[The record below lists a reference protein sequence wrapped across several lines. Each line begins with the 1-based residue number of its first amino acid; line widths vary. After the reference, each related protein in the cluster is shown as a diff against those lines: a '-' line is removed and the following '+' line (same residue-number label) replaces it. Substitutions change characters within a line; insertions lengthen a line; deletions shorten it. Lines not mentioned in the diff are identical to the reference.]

1 MSVPQRIAITGASG
15 LIGTALVG
23 HLKSEGHTVQRFVR
37 RPVVAPDEIQWD
49 PKTGYV
55 DIEALRGV
63 DAIIHL
69 AGVGVGD
76 KRWSKKYK
84 SEILN
89 SRLLGTTAIAH
100 AVNEVKAQILN
111 SRLLGTEAIAKA
123 VAEVKPQVF
132 ISASAIGWYGES
144 GNRAVVESDRVG
156 DDFLAAVCREWEGAA
171 DLVTDVRT
179 VKIRTGLVL
188 DPTGGALGKM
198 LPLFRFGLGG
208 KLGNGKQ
215 WWSWI
220 TLHDVI
226 RAITFLLENKVSGP
240 VNLTSPNPVTNQEF
254 TSALA
259 RAMHRPALFP
269 APAIALKVALGGFSS
284 EILGSKKVAPQVLTD
299 AGFTWDYPHITN
311 ALTALIQE

>member
-1 MSVPQRIAITGASG
+1 MPVPQRIAISGSSG

-23 HLKSEGHTVQRFVR
+23 HLKSEGHTVQRLVR
-37 RPVVAPDEIQWD
+37 RAPVASDEVQWD
-49 PKTGYV
+49 PQTGYV
-55 DIEALRGV
+55 DLTALEGINAV
-63 DAIIHL
+63 IHL

-89 SRLLGTTAIAH
+89 SRLMGTT
-100 AVNEVKAQILN
+100 
-111 SRLLGTEAIAKA
+111 AIAKA
-123 VAEVKPQVF
+123 VAELKPQVF

-156 DDFLAAVCREWEGAA
+156 DDFLAAVCREWEAAA
-171 DLVTDVRT
+171 DLAGDVRT

-198 LPLFRFGLGG
+198 LPLFRLGFGG
-208 KLGNGKQ
+208 KLGSGKQ

-220 TLHDVI
+220 TLHDQI
-226 RAITFLLENKVSGP
+226 RAIEFALEHPISGP

-259 RAMHRPALFP
+259 RALHRPAVFP
-269 APAIALKVALGGFSS
+269 APAIALKIAMGGFST
-284 EILGSKKVAPQVLTD
+284 EVLGSKKVMPHILQE
-299 AGFTWDYPHITN
+299 AGFTWDYPHITD
-311 ALTALIQE
+311 ALKELVQD

>member
-1 MSVPQRIAITGASG
+1 MSLPQRIAITGASG

-37 RPVVAPDEIQWD
+37 RAVVASDEIQWD

-55 DIEALRGV
+55 DLDALRGV
-63 DAIIHL
+63 DAVIHL
-69 AGVGVGD
+69 AGAGVGD
-76 KRWSKKYK
+76 KRWSKRYR

-89 SRLLGTTAIAH
+89 SRLLGTTAIAN
-100 AVNEVKAQILN
+100 AVN
-111 SRLLGTEAIAKA
+111 
-123 VAEVKPQVF
+123 EVKPQVF

-144 GNRAVVESDRVG
+144 GSRAVVETDRVG
-156 DDFLAAVCREWEGAA
+156 EDFLAAVCREWEAAA
-171 DLVTDVRT
+171 DLVKDVRT
-179 VKIRTGLVL
+179 VKIRTGLIL
-188 DPTGGALGKM
+188 DPTGGALGRM
-198 LPLFRFGLGG
+198 LPLFRLGLGG

-215 WWSWI
+215 FWSWI
-220 TLHDVI
+220 TLHDHI
-226 RAITFLLENKVSGP
+226 RAIEFLLGHPISGP

-269 APAIALKVALGGFSS
+269 APAFALKLALGGFSS
-284 EILGSKKVAPQVLTD
+284 EILGSKKVMPHVLSE

-311 ALTALIQE
+311 ALTALVSE

>member
-100 AVNEVKAQILN
+100 AVNEVK
-111 SRLLGTEAIAKA
+111 
-123 VAEVKPQVF
+123 PQVF

-144 GNRAVVESDRVG
+144 GNRSVIESDRVG

-198 LPLFRFGLGG
+198 LPLFRLGLGG

-226 RAITFLLENKVSGP
+226 RAITFLLEKNVSGP

-269 APAIALKVALGGFSS
+269 APAIALKIALGGFSS
-284 EILGSKKVAPQVLTD
+284 EILGSKKVVPQALND

>member
-100 AVNEVKAQILN
+100 AVNEVK
-111 SRLLGTEAIAKA
+111 
-123 VAEVKPQVF
+123 PQVF

-156 DDFLAAVCREWEGAA
+156 DDFLAAVCREWEAAA

-226 RAITFLLENKVSGP
+226 RAITFLLESKVAGP

-284 EILGSKKVAPQVLTD
+284 EILGSKKVVPRALTD

>member
-1 MSVPQRIAITGASG
+1 MSVPQRIAISGASG

-23 HLKSEGHTVQRFVR
+23 HLKSEGHTVQRLVR
-37 RPVVAPDEIQWD
+37 RTPITADEVQWD
-49 PKTGYV
+49 PQTSYV
-55 DIEALRGV
+55 DLTALEGV

-76 KRWSKKYK
+76 KRWTKKYK

-89 SRLLGTTAIAH
+89 SRLLGT
-100 AVNEVKAQILN
+100 
-111 SRLLGTEAIAKA
+111 SAIAKA
-123 VAEVKPQVF
+123 VAELKPQVF

-156 DDFLAAVCREWEGAA
+156 DDFLAAVCREWESAA
-171 DLVTDVRT
+171 DLAGDIRT

-198 LPLFRFGLGG
+198 LPLFRLGFGG
-208 KLGNGKQ
+208 KLGSGKQ

-220 TLHDVI
+220 TLHDQI
-226 RAITFLLENKVSGP
+226 RAIVFALENPISGP

-259 RAMHRPALFP
+259 RALHRPAVFP
-269 APAIALKVALGGFSS
+269 APAFALKLALGGFSS
-284 EILGSKKVAPQVLTD
+284 EILGSKRVIPHVLKE
-299 AGFTWDYPHITN
+299 AGFTWDYPHITE
-311 ALTALIQE
+311 ALNQLVQD

>member
-23 HLKSEGHTVQRFVR
+23 HLKSEGHTVQRLVR
-37 RPVVAPDEIQWD
+37 RPPVAPDEIQWD

-63 DAIIHL
+63 DAVIHL

-76 KRWSKKYK
+76 KRWTKKYK
-84 SEILN
+84 AEILN
-89 SRLLGTTAIAH
+89 SRLLGTTAIAR
-100 AVNEVKAQILN
+100 AV
-111 SRLLGTEAIAKA
+111 S
-123 VAEVKPQVF
+123 EVKPQVF

-144 GNRAVVESDRVG
+144 GNRAVIESDRVG
-156 DDFLAAVCREWEGAA
+156 DDFLAAVCREWEAAA
-171 DLVTDVRT
+171 DLAHDVRT
-179 VKIRTGLVL
+179 VKLRTGLVL

-198 LPLFRFGLGG
+198 LPLFRLGLGG

-226 RAITFLLENKVSGP
+226 RAISFLLEHNISGP

-269 APAIALKVALGGFSS
+269 APAIGLKIALGGFSS
-284 EILGSKKVAPQVLTD
+284 EILGSKKVIPQELTN
-299 AGFTWDYPHITN
+299 AGFAWDYPHITN
-311 ALTALIQE
+311 ALTALID